1 MNYLKRLWQAAKTKL
16 TVYAAVIT
24 TSVAMVPQ
32 LISDYWGQAETAIP
46 HLQVY
51 HGVVVGFGL
60 LLTIWA
66 RVRREL
72 HPPTPVP

>member
-1 MNYLKRLWQAAKTKL
+1 MNYLNRLWHAAISKL
-16 TVYAAVIT
+16 TVYAASIT
-24 TSVAMVPQ
+24 TAVAMVPQ
-32 LISDYWGQAETAIP
+32 LISDYWSQAEAAIP

-51 HGVVVGFGL
+51 HGMVVGFGL

-72 HPPTPVP
+72 HPAQS